1 MDIFTYCPVCGQR
14 LPEPVE
20 PPDKLLVQTCPACG
34 TEHWRNAKP
43 CAGALVVRDGR
54 VLLGRRAIEPA
65 LGKWDIPGGFL
76 KPWEHPRDG
85 AAREL
90 LEETGLQVE
99 PGAICAIVTDTYAD
113 QLYTLTVYYFARV
126 LRGEEHPDDDVA
138 ELRWFAADELP
149 GEYAFGHSAQV
160 LSAWAASAG
169 AADCS
174 AKR

>member
-14 LPEPVE
+14 LPEPVV
-20 PPDKLLVQTCPACG
+20 PSGRLLVQTCPACG
-34 TEHWRNAKP
+34 TDHWRNAKP

-76 KPWEHPRDG
+76 LPWEHPRDG
-85 AAREL
+85 AAREV
-90 LEETGLQVE
+90 LEETGLRVE

-113 QLYTLTVYYFARV
+113 QAYTLTVYYFARV
-126 LRGEEHPDDDVA
+126 LGGEEHPDDDVA

-149 GEYAFGHSAQV
+149 DEYAFGHCAQV
-160 LSAWAASAG
+160 LSAWAASA
-169 AADCS
+169 AAS
-174 AKR
+174 ELFR